1 MLLTQ
6 RGNFIKHTFFFKHVT
21 AIFGNGLLTS
31 EGDFWLGQRRLAAPA
46 FHPERIAGYGNV
58 MASFADRLSGRWRS
72 GEVYDVH
79 RDLMRV
85 TMEIVCKTLFD
96 AEVAEDIDEI
106 ERSFDRVVRE
116 IAKRFRRPF
125 RIPDAVPIPGNLR
138 YRSGVARLD
147 GFVTRVLGERR
158 AQPGDRGDL
167 LSMLLAARDDE
178 GRPMSD
184 KQIRDEVIT
193 LFLAG
198 HETTAIALSWT
209 LVLLARHPEA
219 EERLCREV
227 SQILGDRLP
236 TAEDLPRLTYAEAVI
251 KEALRLYPPAYVI
264 GREALADCTLGGYTI
279 PARATIYFSPWV
291 LHRDPR
297 WFEEPERFRP
307 ERWLDE
313 SSARLP
319 KYVFLPFGGGPR
331 VCIGERFAMMETVLV
346 LATLLRRFRFEPA
359 GPDPLPFP
367 SITLRPDRPVL
378 LRVAGR

>member
-6 RGNFIKHTFFFKHVT
+6 RGNFIKHSFFFKHVT

-31 EGDFWLGQRRLAAPA
+31 EGDFWLRQRRLAAPA
-46 FHPERIAGYGNV
+46 FHPDRIAGYGNV
-58 MASFADRLSGRWRS
+58 MASFADRLGGRWRS

-158 AQPGDRGDL
+158 ARPGDRTDL
-167 LSMLLAARDDE
+167 LSMLLAARDDD

-209 LVLLARHPEA
+209 LVCAR
-219 EERLCREV
+219 
-227 SQILGDRLP
+227 S
-236 TAEDLPRLTYAEAVI
+236 PRLSA
-251 KEALRLYPPAYVI
+251 I
-264 GREALADCTLGGYTI
+264 GS
-279 PARATIYFSPWV
+279 PARKT
-291 LHRDPR
+291 
-297 WFEEPERFRP
+297 FR
-307 ERWLDE
+307 
-313 SSARLP
+313 A
-319 KYVFLPFGGGPR
+319 
-331 VCIGERFAMMETVLV
+331 
-346 LATLLRRFRFEPA
+346 
-359 GPDPLPFP
+359 
-367 SITLRPDRPVL
+367 
-378 LRVAGR
+378 